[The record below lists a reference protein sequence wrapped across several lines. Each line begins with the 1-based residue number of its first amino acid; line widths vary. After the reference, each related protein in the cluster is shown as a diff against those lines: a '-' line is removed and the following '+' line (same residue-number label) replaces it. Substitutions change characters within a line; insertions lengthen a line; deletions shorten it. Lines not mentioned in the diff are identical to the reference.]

1 MRLSPMLRL
10 AGVVPVAAVLLA
22 ACATASP
29 VDAVTVARARTAEA
43 ETARV
48 VGSMKVTHVRLPA
61 TDRKVDTL
69 DLSFSVDGVVDFAR
83 DRLHYT
89 QRADVG
95 GVGFSFEMIA
105 DDHAVYLKHPVAAH
119 SGKTWLKTDLTA
131 APPGAG
137 TAGQLVVVPSDS
149 LALLTAVSSD
159 VKRVGAEKVRDVPT
173 THYTMTID
181 PQKVLEQQDL
191 TPRQRKDL
199 EKALAGHRMEPFPA
213 DAWIDGDGRLRK
225 MRYALHPGDDAAT
238 VETSFELF
246 DFGKPGPVDL
256 PPAST
261 VATTAD
267 LVDSVTG
274 ALGDDLDGL
283 TKGLRDLADSKELKE
298 LLDRL
303 KAAGGAAVD
312 GASG

>member
-1 MRLSPMLRL
+1 MRLSPLLRL

-29 VDAVTVARARTAEA
+29 VDAVLVARERTAEA

-48 VGSMKVTHVRLPA
+48 VGSMKLTHVKLPA
-61 TDRKVDTL
+61 TETNLDTL

-83 DRLHYT
+83 NRLHYT

-95 GVGFSFEMIA
+95 GVGVSFETIA
-105 DDHAVYLKHPVAAH
+105 DEHAVYLKHPMAAK
-119 SGKTWLKTDLTA
+119 SGKAWLKTDLA
-131 APPGAG
+131 GIASGAG
-137 TAGQLVVVPSDS
+137 APGQVVIAPSDS

-159 VKRVGAEKVRDVPT
+159 VERVGAEKLRDAQT

-181 PQKVLEQQDL
+181 PRKVLAQQDL
-191 TPRQRKDL
+191 TPQQRKGL
-199 EKALAGHRMEPFPA
+199 ERALAGHRVDPFPA

-225 MRYALHPGDDAAT
+225 LRYTLHPGGDAAT

-246 DFGKPGPVDL
+246 DFGKPAPVDL
-256 PPAST
+256 PPAGA
-261 VATTAD
+261 VATPDDLAD
-267 LVDSVTG
+267 SITG
-274 ALGDDLDGL
+274 SLGDDLEGL
-283 TKGLRDLADSKELKE
+283 SKGLRDLADSKEVKE

-303 KAAGGAAVD
+303 KAAADAAGGA
-312 GASG
+312 GG